1 MELTPEMKAQFTPE
15 QLEKLSISEEAYYAD
30 MDSAMD
36 SLTKPNSFMQEQ
48 FTPEQL
54 EELSIKEEAYFADQE
69 LAEISTQKQR
79 TPAQIKQAVFA
90 RARGTAEADAARRT
104 SAKTPAEARL
114 ELIEELK
121 RISKKRYDDMTKEE
135 DLIYN
140 SSDTLT
146 VRFREQIKEIRA
158 GKRTDIDVEKLTPIF
173 EGRVEDYD
181 ITIADDH
188 LTIAPKNKST
198 LKVGKTVPQKTTQTQ
213 TQAQINLETAKANL
227 EAAKARGMALG
238 PADEAAEYAEKK
250 AAGYFDNDYFND
262 LNDDYFEN
270 LKLNEAGYADDIIEE
285 SFDALNHSSGTI
297 ASSNINNLTGPATA
311 SIVKSSG
318 TRANPLLS
326 SAVSK
331 GGPLNLRNAALAA
344 TLGLGV
350 GYANSRRNTR
360 R

>member
-1 MELTPEMKAQFTPE
+1 MTREEDIIVNSTDPTTVRLRAEIQSD
-15 QLEKLSISEEAYYAD
+15 KLN
-30 MDSAMD
+30 
-36 SLTKPNSFMQEQ
+36 KPSSFMQEQ
-48 FTPEQL
+48 FTPERL
-54 EELSIKEEAYFADQE
+54 EDLANSEAAYFEEQQAIENGIIRQKKIDERAAQTAKRKQE
-69 LAEISTQKQR
+69 VTI
-79 TPAQIKQAVFA
+79 TPK
-90 RARGTAEADAARRT
+90 
-104 SAKTPAEARL
+104 S
-114 ELIEELK
+114 
-121 RISKKRYDDMTKEE
+121 
-135 DLIYN
+135 
-140 SSDTLT
+140 
-146 VRFREQIKEIRA
+146 
-158 GKRTDIDVEKLTPIF
+158 
-173 EGRVEDYD
+173 
-181 ITIADDH
+181 
-188 LTIAPKNKST
+188 KST
-198 LKVGKTVPQKTTQTQ
+198 LKVGKTVPQKTTQ

-250 AAGYFDNDYFND
+250 TAGYFDNDYFND

-270 LKLNEAGYADDIIEE
+270 LKSSEAGYADDIIEE
-285 SFDALNHSSGTI
+285 SFDALNHSSATI
-297 ASSNINNLTGPATA
+297 ANGNIDNLTGSAA

>member
-1 MELTPEMKAQFTPE
+1 ME
-15 QLEKLSISEEAYYAD
+15 
-30 MDSAMD
+30 
-36 SLTKPNSFMQEQ
+36 
-48 FTPEQL
+48 
-54 EELSIKEEAYFADQE
+54 IKEEAFFADQE

-79 TPAQIKQAVFA
+79 TPAQIKQAIFA

-158 GKRTDIDVEKLTPIF
+158 GKRTDIDVEKLTPVF

-188 LTIAPKNKST
+188 LTVAPKNKT
-198 LKVGKTVPQKTTQTQ
+198 GVTVGKPVPQRTTQ
-213 TQAQINLETAKANL
+213 TQAQKNI
-227 EAAKARGMALG
+227 EAAVARGKAAG
-238 PADEAAEYAEKK
+238 PVDEAAEYALKD
-250 AAGYFDNDYFND
+250 AAGYFDDSYFD
-262 LNDDYFEN
+262 SLIDDTVATISSSA
-270 LKLNEAGYADDIIEE
+270 KAAGA
-285 SFDALNHSSGTI
+285 SSG
-297 ASSNINNLTGPATA
+297 
-311 SIVKSSG
+311 
-318 TRANPLLS
+318 RAVA
-326 SAVSK
+326 SAVAGKTSTSSTTSHIIKGVETATDLVSFSK
-331 GGPLNLRNAALAA
+331 KTAAAA
-344 TLGLGV
+344 AGLGLAG
-350 GYANSRRNTR
+350 GYFANRKRTR